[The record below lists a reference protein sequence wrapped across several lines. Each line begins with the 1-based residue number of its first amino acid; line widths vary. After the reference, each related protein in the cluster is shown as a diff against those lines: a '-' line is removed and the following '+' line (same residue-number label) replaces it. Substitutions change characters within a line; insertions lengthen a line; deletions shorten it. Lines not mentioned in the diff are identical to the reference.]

1 MKLKE
6 IYGLAIKLGMKNDP
20 RGLAAV
26 EEELKVKKE
35 KYQEMNELKKQEY
48 DLERLNNPYSDTRI
62 LAGNEDRTIKRILAG
77 IDMEV
82 GEILLA
88 DRLQDIDLVLAH
100 HPEGKAL
107 AALHDVM
114 HLQEDLLEILGVPI
128 NVAESI
134 MSSRINEVKRSL
146 SPVNHNRAV
155 DAARLL
161 DLAFMCVHT
170 PADNMVST
178 YLAEYLE
185 GKEPKTVGDLL
196 KALKEIP
203 EYAEAVKVNAGPMVF
218 VGSEERK
225 CGKIT
230 VDMTGGTSGAE
241 ASFEKLAQAGVGT
254 IVSMHMSE
262 KHRKEAEKAHLNV
275 VVAGH
280 ISSDSLGMNLFLDNI
295 EANGIDVL
303 TCSGLI
309 RVKRQ
314 EGLSV

>member
-6 IYGLAIKLGMKNDP
+6 IYGLAIKLGMENDP

-309 RVKRQ
+309 RVKR
-314 EGLSV
+314 